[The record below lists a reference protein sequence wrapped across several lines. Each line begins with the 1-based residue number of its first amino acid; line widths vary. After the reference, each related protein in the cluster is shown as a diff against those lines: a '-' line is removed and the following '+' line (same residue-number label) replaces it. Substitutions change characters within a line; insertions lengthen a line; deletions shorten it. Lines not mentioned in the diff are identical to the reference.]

1 MKRLQPPDALLDREM
16 HKNAARTSLEKLA
29 LLKRPLSWIKVD
41 YGGEWTVL
49 VSEGEDESSYITSKG
64 M

>member
-1 MKRLQPPDALLDREM
+1 M

-29 LLKRPLSWIKVD
+29 LLKRPLSWINVD

-49 VSEGEDESSYITSKG
+49 VSEGEDESSYITSKE